1 MFFRAGVHAHSL
13 TKKQEFF
20 VLLWDAQ
27 KKYSGLLCP
36 HLSLWKKFF
45 FFGLLASFPFSID
58 DVRVDVRLFHQRE
71 RGSNPRRVNLHH
83 TNKILNRLNIQLV
96 GRLDRVWGVFF
107 SRKKNFPLP
116 PPPAFFSFP
125 TDKKK
130 CLFFDWPFFF
140 FRKKFYANLTVRWGF
155 PPPPSM
161 TPRGFEPPP
170 LRWKKS
176 HIDANIDWKWEWR
189 EETKKIFSH
198 KDKCGHNNPLSFFTV
213 LFFDSFMQDAKR
225 KKIAYLHRT

>member
-116 PPPAFFSFP
+116 PPAFFSFS
-125 TDKKK
+125 TDKKM
-130 CLFFDWPFFF
+130 F
-140 FRKKFYANLTVRWGF
+140 LTGR
-155 PPPPSM
+155 
-161 TPRGFEPPP
+161 
-170 LRWKKS
+170 
-176 HIDANIDWKWEWR
+176 
-189 EETKKIFSH
+189 FSFSER
-198 KDKCGHNNPLSFFTV
+198 N
-213 LFFDSFMQDAKR
+213 FMR
-225 KKIAYLHRT
+225 I

>member
-116 PPPAFFSFP
+116 PPLLFSPFRRI
-125 TDKKK
+125 KKMFIFWLAVF
-130 CLFFDWPFFF
+130 LFQKEILCEFN
-140 FRKKFYANLTVRWGF
+140 RAVRV
-155 PPPPSM
+155 PPPSM

-189 EETKKIFSH
+189 EETKNFFS
-198 KDKCGHNNPLSFFTV
+198 
-213 LFFDSFMQDAKR
+213 QR
-225 KKIAYLHRT
+225 

>member
-116 PPPAFFSFP
+116 PPPLLFSPFRRIKKNVYFLTGRFSFSE
-125 TDKKK
+125 
-130 CLFFDWPFFF
+130 
-140 FRKKFYANLTVRWGF
+140 RN
-155 PPPPSM
+155 
-161 TPRGFEPPP
+161 
-170 LRWKKS
+170 
-176 HIDANIDWKWEWR
+176 
-189 EETKKIFSH
+189 
-198 KDKCGHNNPLSFFTV
+198 
-213 LFFDSFMQDAKR
+213 FMR
-225 KKIAYLHRT
+225 I